1 MLEFLHIE
9 NIAVI
14 EKADV
19 AFDSGFITLT
29 GETGAGKSIVI
40 DSINAVLGERTSKDL
55 IRSGTDKATVSAVFS
70 ALPQK
75 VYDIL
80 GEYGI
85 ECDDGNVMI
94 SRVITPT
101 KSTAKINS
109 QTVTASVL
117 REIAPL
123 LINIHGQHDS
133 QALLDADKHYMFI
146 DMLANNKE
154 IIDDYK
160 KAFAEMQAVRR
171 KIKTIS
177 ENNNERERRAEL
189 LRFQVN
195 ELENAEIT
203 IGEWDELKAVRRA
216 IDNSKMI
223 SEKISAVYYLL
234 SGDDNG
240 EFSGALGLT
249 EDAEQAL
256 MEISEVYPEATNLL
270 ELLEN
275 AKASLEEVKS
285 EVYSYQGGEMSEEE
299 IARIDARL
307 EMYYSFSKKYGST
320 ESDMLEFL
328 ENAKTE
334 LTEIDDSDTSLQELS
349 GSLNNLVTEVKSKA
363 KYLCN
368 SRMTAAKNFEKNVAA
383 QLEFLNMPKT
393 KIKVEFTDVP
403 YSSNGNQKI
412 EFLISTNEGEP
423 EKPLS
428 KIASGGEM
436 SRIMLAIKNVLASN
450 DEVKTLIFDEID
462 AGISG
467 RAAQKVGIKLKE
479 TAYNKQVIC
488 VTHLAQIASL
498 ADKHLLID
506 KKIENN
512 RAVTTITPLSFE
524 GRTYE
529 LARIIGSEITETN
542 LQSAKEMLESAKKL

>member
-1 MLEFLHIE
+1 
-9 NIAVI
+9 
-14 EKADV
+14 
-19 AFDSGFITLT
+19 
-29 GETGAGKSIVI
+29 
-40 DSINAVLGERTSKDL
+40 
-55 IRSGTDKATVSAVFS
+55 
-70 ALPQK
+70 
-75 VYDIL
+75 
-80 GEYGI
+80 
-85 ECDDGNVMI
+85 MI
-94 SRVITPT
+94 
-101 KSTAKINS
+101 
-109 QTVTASVL
+109 
-117 REIAPL
+117 
-123 LINIHGQHDS
+123 
-133 QALLDADKHYMFI
+133 
-146 DMLANNKE
+146 

-275 AKASLEEVKS
+275 AKASLEEVKL

-368 SRMTAAKNFEKNVAA
+368 SRMAAAKNFEKNVAA

-436 SRIMLAIKNVLASN
+436 SRIMLAIKNVLSSN

-498 ADKHLLID
+498 ADKHLLIE